1 MKPWPV
7 MFYPPLLTNGDLHT
21 LMTWSG
27 LVLQRPSRVDL
38 VPFCKWLRE
47 FVVTELERRQSD
59 EIIETSM
66 PVLPLDRFSP
76 QTIAHVA
83 IQMHCTSK
91 ETESE
96 NIGEFADALLDVVTV
111 ANLLHTETRKD

>member
-1 MKPWPV
+1 MRPWPV

-27 LVLQRPSRVDL
+27 LVLQRPNRVAL